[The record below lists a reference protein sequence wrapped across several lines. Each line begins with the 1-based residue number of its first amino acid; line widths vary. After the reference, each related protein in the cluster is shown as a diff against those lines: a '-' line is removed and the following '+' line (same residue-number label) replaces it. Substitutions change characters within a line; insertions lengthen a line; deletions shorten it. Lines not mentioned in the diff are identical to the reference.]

1 MRIKT
6 EYLDR
11 HLRAQI
17 DHLPVK
23 WSWLFLTGIGGSG
36 SWAATGSPTEGTD
49 TGYIDGDAGNLIVS
63 KSSFS
68 LVTEGARFP
77 AEQDD
82 FYTWDDEGARKWTV
96 LQVNGRSD
104 ITNTSLSIVLVPHGK
119 QI

>member
-1 MRIKT
+1 MAINT
-6 EYLDR
+6 AYLDR
-11 HLRAQI
+11 HLRSQI
-17 DHLPVK
+17 DHLPVR
-23 WSWLFLTGIGGSG
+23 WAWLFSTGTSGNG
-36 SWAATGSPTEGTD
+36 SWAATGSPTDGTD

-68 LVTEGARFP
+68 DTPGVTRYP
-77 AEQDD
+77 SEQDD
-82 FYTWDDEGARKWTV
+82 FYTWDEGGERKWTV